1 MVKTATL
8 VILGIVSLGM
18 AFVPR
23 AAAQCAF
30 PGLNA
35 TTAGPSQ
42 AFESEARVA
51 PASVTENSE
60 AQGSRGRI
68 MGFWKVKFVSE
79 RTPGIPD
86 GTVVDNGFAQ
96 WHSDGTEIMNSS
108 RAPATGSFCLGV
120 YEKSGPSSYDLN
132 HFALS
137 FDPAGNFVGPAQIRE
152 QVTLDRKADR
162 YDGTFTID
170 QYDAS
175 GNPIAHITGKVHGT
189 RISVDTPIA
198 DVL

>member
-1 MVKTATL
+1 
-8 VILGIVSLGM
+8 
-18 AFVPR
+18 
-23 AAAQCAF
+23 
-30 PGLNA
+30 
-35 TTAGPSQ
+35 
-42 AFESEARVA
+42 
-51 PASVTENSE
+51 
-60 AQGSRGRI
+60 
-68 MGFWKVKFVSE
+68 
-79 RTPGIPD
+79 
-86 GTVVDNGFAQ
+86 
-96 WHSDGTEIMNSS
+96 MNSS